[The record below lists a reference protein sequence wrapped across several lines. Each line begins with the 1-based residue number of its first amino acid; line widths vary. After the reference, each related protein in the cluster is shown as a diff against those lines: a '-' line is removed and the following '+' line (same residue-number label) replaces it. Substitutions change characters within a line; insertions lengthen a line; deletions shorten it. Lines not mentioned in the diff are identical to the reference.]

1 MPLVFAFV
9 AFVGS
14 ATTSGSVGGSFATS
28 GSVPGSGIG
37 SSVGIL
43 SKCIIRNNML
53 LKLLRLFFPNVF
65 IPSKCFNSLILD

>member
-37 SSVGIL
+37 SRVGIL

-53 LKLLRLFFPNVF
+53 LKLRLFFQMSVYLQNA
-65 IPSKCFNSLILD
+65 LIL